1 MNHSTEAEF
10 ARLHES
16 QAQAD
21 QQDLALITEL
31 ARRRTQLITALR
43 PVIVGQETT
52 IDLLLIASLCQG
64 HALLIGV
71 PGLAKTLLAR
81 SLAHALGLQTRRIQF
96 TPDMM
101 PADILGTEVIQTDPA
116 TGERSMRFLP
126 GPIFTNILLAD
137 EINRTPPKT
146 QAALLEAMAERQVSI
161 AGETRPLDRPF
172 IVLATQNPIEQD
184 GTYPLPEAQL
194 DRFMLSLV
202 MEYPKAVEERL
213 IVARGEVQPEAVDAI
228 KPLFSGDELP
238 RMRKAIDRIPV
249 PEHVVEYAVDLVR
262 ATRPT
267 SDAESTCPDSASPYI
282 AWGAGPR
289 AGQAMLLSARCLAAL
304 EGAPTPGIAHIRRLA
319 APVLRHRIVLN
330 YTAAA
335 EKLSPDDI
343 VARIVDSVDP
353 AKG

>member
-1 MNHSTEAEF
+1 MTTSPEAEF
-10 ARLHES
+10 ARFAET
-16 QAQAD
+16 QTRAD
-21 QQDLALITEL
+21 ERDLALIAEL
-31 ARRRTQLITALR
+31 ARRRTKLIAALR
-43 PVIVGQETT
+43 PVIVGQEQT
-52 IDLLLIASLCQG
+52 IDLLLIAALCQG
-64 HALLIGV
+64 HALLVGV

-81 SLAHALGLQTRRIQF
+81 SLAHALGLDTRRIQF

-101 PADILGTEVIQTDPA
+101 PADILGTEVIQTDPVS
-116 TGERSMRFLP
+116 GDRSMRFLP

-202 MEYPKAVEERL
+202 MDYPKAAEERL
-213 IVARGEVQPEAVDAI
+213 IVARGEVQPETVNAI
-228 KPLFSGDELP
+228 EAMFTGEELMDI
-238 RMRKAIDRIPV
+238 RRAIGRIPV

-262 ATRPT
+262 ATRPDDP
-267 SDAESTCPDSASPYI
+267 SCPASVKGYI

-289 AGQAMLLSARCLAAL
+289 AGQAMLLGARCLAAM
-304 EGAPTPGIAHIRRLA
+304 EGAPAPGIAHIQRLA
-319 APVLRHRIVLN
+319 APVLRHRTVLH

-335 EKLSPDDI
+335 EGYSPDRLISMI
-343 VARIVDSVDP
+343 VGSVDP
-353 AKG
+353 AKA